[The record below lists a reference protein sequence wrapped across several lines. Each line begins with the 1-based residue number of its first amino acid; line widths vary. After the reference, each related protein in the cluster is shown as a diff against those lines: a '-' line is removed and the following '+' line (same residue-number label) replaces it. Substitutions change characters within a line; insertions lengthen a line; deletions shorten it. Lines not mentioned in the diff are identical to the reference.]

1 MTILNTENKNN
12 EQAQI
17 THVQIIKSK
26 PSTTSNVKLM
36 KAYKFKKK
44 NKKHGTTTT
53 RLKNKGQ
60 NQSAPSRT
68 SEENKNKKGRIKIKE
83 QDQTSPPPPPAHH
96 HHHRRAPPHHSQITH
111 PRTHHPPPFYPARSK
126 YVSKLLTGSRIKE
139 PVGKHE
145 QHWRTQTRRKNKPPE
160 HEPSI

>member
-1 MTILNTENKNN
+1 
-12 EQAQI
+12 
-17 THVQIIKSK
+17 
-26 PSTTSNVKLM
+26 M

-44 NKKHGTTTT
+44 NKKHGATAAM
-53 RLKNKGQ
+53 LKNKGQ
-60 NQSAPSRT
+60 TQSAPSRT
-68 SEENKNKKGRIKIKE
+68 SEETKNKKGRIKIKE
-83 QDQTSPPPPPAHH
+83 QDLTQRTKRTASPPPLPPPPPAHH
-96 HHHRRAPPHHSQITH
+96 HHHRRAPPHRTQITH

-160 HEPSI
+160 HEPRI